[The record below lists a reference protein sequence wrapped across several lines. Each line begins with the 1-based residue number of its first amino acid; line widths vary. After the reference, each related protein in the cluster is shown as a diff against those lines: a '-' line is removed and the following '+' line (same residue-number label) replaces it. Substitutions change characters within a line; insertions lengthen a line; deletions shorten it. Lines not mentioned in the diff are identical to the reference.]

1 MQNQILAN
9 FEDKH
14 AQLFDRHTIRL
25 NHTLAETGLFSEP
38 AIAGLIDRCRP
49 EDYNISTMGYDKN
62 VLEWRT
68 GEIGNLS
75 GHEVIDAIRKGRM
88 WLNLYRIMER
98 DRKYQQVL
106 DRIFSEFEGKVPGL
120 KTYRQ
125 NMTILVSSPKI
136 QVYYHADIQGQSLWQ
151 ISGRKR
157 VFVYPASE
165 AFLSRQSLEKI
176 ILRETEEDVPYQPW
190 FEEYA
195 DVYDLEPG
203 EVVHWPLYAP
213 HRVEN
218 HDCLNISVTTEHW
231 TREIWN
237 AFAVHYGNG
246 VMRRTLG
253 MNNLSTEPH
262 GLHVYPKA
270 AAAFLWKRLKTRGP
284 SKMKRKIDF
293 RVDPSAEKGL
303 IDIAP
308 YLKAA

>member
-1 MQNQILAN
+1 MQSQILAN

-25 NHTLAETGLFSEP
+25 HHMLAETGLFSET
-38 AIAGLIDRCRP
+38 AIAGLIERCAAS
-49 EDYNISTMGYDKN
+49 DYNISTMGYDKN

-98 DRKYQQVL
+98 DAKYQNLL
-106 DRIFSEFEGKVPGL
+106 DRIFAEFEDKVPGL
-120 KTYRQ
+120 KTYRR

-157 VFVYPASE
+157 VYVYPSSE

-246 VMRRTLG
+246 VLRRTLG
-253 MNNLSTEPH
+253 LSNLSTQPE

-270 AAAFLWKRLKTRGP
+270 AAALLWKRLKARGP
-284 SKMKRKIDF
+284 STMKRKIDF

-303 IDIAP
+303 IDITP